1 MTRFISALARTQLAV
16 AMLAL
21 TATGLVTV
29 ADVALKYLFNRP
41 IVGAYDL
48 VETLLPVVVFN
59 GIPAMLLRRQT
70 IAIDLIDHAVPPRVV
85 RVLGA
90 IGDLVVAV
98 MLIMIALAFL
108 TPARQAFEYGD
119 RKIELGLPIVAIWAV
134 VLAGMIGVMLAAGMN
149 VRSALAQHG
158 RSEAP

>member
-1 MTRFISALARTQLAV
+1 MRVISALARTQLAV

-21 TATGLVTV
+21 TTMALVTV
-29 ADVALKYLFNRP
+29 ADVALKYLVNRP

-48 VETLLPVVVFN
+48 VESLLPVVVFN

-70 IAIDLIDHAVPPRVV
+70 IAIDLIDHIVPHRIV

-98 MLIMIALAFL
+98 MLIAIALAFI

-119 RKIELGLPIVAIWAV
+119 RKIELGLPIAAIWAV
-134 VLAGMIGVMLAAGMN
+134 VLVGMIGVTLAAVVN
-149 VRSALAQHG
+149 VHSALAQHG
-158 RSEAP
+158 RSDAP